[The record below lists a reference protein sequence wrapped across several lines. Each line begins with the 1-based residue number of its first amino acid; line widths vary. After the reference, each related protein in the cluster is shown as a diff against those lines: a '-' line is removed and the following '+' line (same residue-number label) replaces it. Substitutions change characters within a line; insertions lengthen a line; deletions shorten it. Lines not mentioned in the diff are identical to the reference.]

1 MRSASESASVGTRST
16 LAEPV
21 KIRRPGVRLRSTTN
35 LYAKDKLKLA
45 GSRLGEIVS
54 WRSVR
59 RTIYWQKEVKAKRR
73 PDWVG
78 VLRILLVAAQERRQ
92 IVTRLGWSSLH
103 PVNEEAGATLLQ
115 GHNAASLAL
124 SAVARPRRPCFL
136 FSPRWQPTKSRPTNP
151 REWALSTWPHQEDRL
166 SLI

>member
-1 MRSASESASVGTRST
+1 MVEPKRSYHSALGSDAVRICWLTPSST
-16 LAEPV
+16 GR
-21 KIRRPGVRLRSTTN
+21 I
-35 LYAKDKLKLA
+35 
-45 GSRLGEIVS
+45 RLGPVTSHI
-54 WRSVR
+54 RHR
-59 RTIYWQKEVKAKRR
+59 KTYKAQKEVKAKRR

-103 PVNEEAGATLLQ
+103 PVNEEVGATLLQ

-166 SLI
+166 SPI